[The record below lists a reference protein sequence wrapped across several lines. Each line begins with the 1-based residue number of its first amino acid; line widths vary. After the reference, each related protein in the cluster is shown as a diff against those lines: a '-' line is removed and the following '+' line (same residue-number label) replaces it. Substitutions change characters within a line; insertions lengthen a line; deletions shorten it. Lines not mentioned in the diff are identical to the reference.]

1 MNPRLAGALVAGLCS
16 AQPAFAASDSQ
27 IWTTGAVNAEL
38 GGRWRLSEEMT
49 ARFSDTRN
57 GLYEIESNS
66 LVGYRLGKV
75 VTLWAGYTHNPQY
88 SAGRFIAMEHRA
100 REQVTVDNFVK
111 LGPGKLSARLRLEQR
126 WREGVNGTAWRF
138 RPFIRYAVPLGKG
151 GTSLQ
156 LSHESFIDL
165 NATGYQQVHGE
176 ERMRNLA
183 AVRTPLSKQ
192 VNLEVGYLNQYGFVP
207 GGADNDDH
215 VASATLNFT
224 F

>member
-27 IWTTGAVNAEL
+27 IWTTGAVTAEL

-100 REQVTVDNFVK
+100 REQVTFDDF
-111 LGPGKLSARLRLEQR
+111 ARLGTGTFDARVRVEQR
-126 WREGVNGTAWRF
+126 WRRNLDGTGWRV
-138 RPFIRYAVPLGKG
+138 RPFLKY
-151 GTSLQ
+151 SLPIAGRTAINF
-156 LSHESFIDL
+156 SSEPFIDMNRTSFQSKRGL
-165 NATGYQQVHGE
+165 DKV
-176 ERMRNLA
+176 RNLVTVSTPVTRTLSGEA
-183 AVRTPLSKQ
+183 GYMNQHTFVR
-192 VNLEVGYLNQYGFVP
+192 
-207 GGADNDDH
+207 GGPDTSDNI
-215 VASATLNFT
+215 AFFGLALGL
-224 F
+224 